1 LSSDDIAFFNVYQN
15 RVDLQPYV
23 FRAFESLKNYS
34 GCSDKKFTVPITLL
48 KEDREAYINKRIEA
62 YHKRLRSDTDCMLKS
77 KKAVLMFR
85 ADNGLDRYT
94 ALRETVIQGDGRLC
108 IEVNINSNMAVS
120 YYGGVFIQEEYLPT
134 ILAM

>member
-1 LSSDDIAFFNVYQN
+1 
-15 RVDLQPYV
+15 
-23 FRAFESLKNYS
+23 
-34 GCSDKKFTVPITLL
+34 
-48 KEDREAYINKRIEA
+48 
-62 YHKRLRSDTDCMLKS
+62 MLKS